1 MSLSVTGGVYSCA
14 CASGY
19 TLTGVSAIGPQ
30 SCLLTTLTAAFTA
43 TATAAASVTYYD
55 RQSGSTVA
63 TVASLTFQHYYLQ
76 AVSRCTYFGTAE
88 DVLYCQQLANLCTLQ
103 LYDKTTQVW

>member
-30 SCLLTTLTAAFTA
+30 SCLLTTL
-43 TATAAASVTYYD
+43 TAAASVTYYD